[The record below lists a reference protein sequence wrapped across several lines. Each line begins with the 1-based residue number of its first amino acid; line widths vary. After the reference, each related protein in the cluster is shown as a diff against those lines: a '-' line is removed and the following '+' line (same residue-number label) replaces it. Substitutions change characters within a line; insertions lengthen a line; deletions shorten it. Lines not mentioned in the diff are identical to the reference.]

1 MSTIALSSEFF
12 SNLGEIAEDEKLFAK
27 LQKYMKRLVATKRNV
42 NL

>member
-1 MSTIALSSEFF
+1 MSRILYSEFF
-12 SNLGEIAEDEKLFAK
+12 RDLAVIAEDEKLFAK